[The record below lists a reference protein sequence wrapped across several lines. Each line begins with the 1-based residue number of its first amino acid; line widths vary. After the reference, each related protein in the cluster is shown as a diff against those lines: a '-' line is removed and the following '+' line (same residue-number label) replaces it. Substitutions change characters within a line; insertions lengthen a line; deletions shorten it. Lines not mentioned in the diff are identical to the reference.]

1 MTKNLYLLQPRYVAA
16 LKRQLARVE
25 AGVALSAS
33 DCDTPGIKSTDCSWG
48 LCSHEID
55 AWPDAQDHLWPEQ
68 FVKADRV
75 APLYRR
81 KHQKCPLDR
90 RELAS
95 EDPNGCF
102 YSCRVFS
109 PNKGDLAVRRIDV
122 VTLYQRRIAEVENLV

>member
-1 MTKNLYLLQPRYVAA
+1 MTKNLYLPQPRYIAA
-16 LKRQLARVE
+16 LKRQLARIE
-25 AGVALSAS
+25 GGVTLKAV
-33 DCDTPGIKSTDCSWG
+33 DDVTPGNKSTECTWG
-48 LCSHEID
+48 LCTDEKE
-55 AWPDAQDHLWPEQ
+55 AWPDAQDHLWPDQ
-68 FVKADRV
+68 FTKRGRV